1 MERSIWGLPSSA
13 RMSWTMALRR
23 SAASVSTAAM
33 RFARPRSRAS
43 RATRSRSDSSFG
55 SSVDAYR
62 ENPVAIEPL
71 RLRSSSRASLNR
83 RGRVLSF
90 VRVIVGTGFVARS
103 ASGPSSREVD
113 GGERRSIAARRS
125 ASSRNLPSPSALV
138 CTAVRPLLKV
148 SRDPSPWPP
157 RRDGGRVRQR
167 AWRARRHGT
176 DRIVDVTFVA
186 RIVTVIV
193 HSTRRSICA

>member
-1 MERSIWGLPSSA
+1 MPSSA

-90 VRVIVGTGFVARS
+90 VRVIFGMARS
-103 ASGPSSREVD
+103 ASASSREAD

-148 SRDPSPWPP
+148 SRDPSPWLPT
-157 RRDGGRVRQR
+157 RDGERVRQR
-167 AWRARRHGT
+167 AWRARRHGA
-176 DRIVDVTFVA
+176 DRIVDVTVVA

-193 HSTRRSICA
+193 HSTRRSICV

>member
-90 VRVIVGTGFVARS
+90 VRVIFGMARS
-103 ASGPSSREVD
+103 ASGPSLREVD

-125 ASSRNLPSPSALV
+125 ASSRNLPSPRALV
-138 CTAVRPLLKV
+138 CTDTPR
-148 SRDPSPWPP
+148 RDPPP
-157 RRDGGRVRQR
+157 RAPTRDGGRVRQR
-167 AWRARRHGT
+167 AWRARRHGA
-176 DRIVDVTFVA
+176 DRIVDVTVVA